1 MQFKLLSCCE
11 FSFFLGLELY
21 NFCSYIEVDLQKIES
36 LGGRFEI
43 FCKKGGINL
52 KRGGVDVEM
61 GGVATFLLPDSL
73 ITFTVC
79 VGKVRLPL
87 LLFES
92 SVF

>member
-1 MQFKLLSCCE
+1 MQERGDKSE
-11 FSFFLGLELY
+11 
-21 NFCSYIEVDLQKIES
+21 
-36 LGGRFEI
+36 
-43 FCKKGGINL
+43 KG
-52 KRGGVDVEM
+52 GGVDVEM